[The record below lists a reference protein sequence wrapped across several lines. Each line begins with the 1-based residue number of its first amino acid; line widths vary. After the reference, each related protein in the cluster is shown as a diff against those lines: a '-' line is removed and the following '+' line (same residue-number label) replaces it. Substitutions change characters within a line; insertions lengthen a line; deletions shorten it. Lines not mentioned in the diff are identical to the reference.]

1 MLQSFPT
8 SYNQHSLLS
17 MSLQKISW
25 NNVYTIIY
33 LFQMQNSIRWWNV
46 QHVKS
51 WVNRSLKTKSSDL
64 WSFWSNVRNSLNC
77 NFHLKSWISIY
88 KVISSLK
95 KSGLLI
101 KVGAFLEKRYF
112 MKVIDWIMWIWRCCF
127 NHARFC
133 DNHHYRKLWPPS
145 FDITVSLSARYC
157 RSPMTRR
164 SLSSL
169 F

>member
-1 MLQSFPT
+1 
-8 SYNQHSLLS
+8 
-17 MSLQKISW
+17 
-25 NNVYTIIY
+25 
-33 LFQMQNSIRWWNV
+33 MQNSIRWWNV

-101 KVGAFLEKRYF
+101 NVGAFLEKRYF